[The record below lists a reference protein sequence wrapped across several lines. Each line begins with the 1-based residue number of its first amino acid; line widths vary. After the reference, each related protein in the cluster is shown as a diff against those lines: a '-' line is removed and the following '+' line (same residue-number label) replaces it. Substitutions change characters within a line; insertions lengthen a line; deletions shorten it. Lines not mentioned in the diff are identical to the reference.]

1 VGAKKA
7 SLKGELREKTQGSHE
22 GPQCYKC
29 CGFGHYAAVS
39 PNKDHKLA
47 YMVERDLEKKSVIT
61 PKEEE
66 RGTVNFQQDLEWSIS
81 NQLNYPSMWCIR
93 YLLNDSYVGDSSI
106 ISDWKR
112 KSIFHTRVEHRG
124 KALNMI
130 IDNGSSMNVVSRK
143 MLAILVPNAAEIGF
157 DLLY

>member
-1 VGAKKA
+1 MGAKKA

-66 RGTVNFQQDLEWSIS
+66 RGTVNFQQDLEEEHL
-81 NQLNYPSMWCIR
+81 QPTELP
-93 YLLNDSYVGDSSI
+93 LYVVHKVFI
-106 ISDWKR
+106 ER
-112 KSIFHTRVEHRG
+112 
-124 KALNMI
+124 
-130 IDNGSSMNVVSRK
+130 
-143 MLAILVPNAAEIGF
+143 
-157 DLLY
+157 